1 MLNLAALFI
10 TITAVCMW
18 FNHRVLRLPP
28 TIGVMA
34 IGLVLSLGVIGLDHF
49 AVTTVVADTAEDWLG
64 RINFNS
70 LLMDGMLSFLLFAGA
85 LHVDLS
91 RLKAYRRSIGLLAT
105 LGVLISTLVIG
116 SAAWWLFQWAGI
128 EVPYLY
134 CLVFGALIS
143 PTDPIAVLGIMRSAG
158 APADM
163 EIRIVGESLFNDGVA
178 VVLFTA
184 LLSAASAGSG
194 EVELGHMGL
203 LFLEEAGG
211 GILLGLALG
220 ALVYQLMRSIDQYQV
235 EVMLSL
241 ALVLGGYALAS
252 ALHVSGPIAMVVAGL
267 IIGNMARDGAM
278 SDNTRRY
285 LDGFWELVDEILN
298 AVLFVLIGL
307 ELVLMPIT
315 LTSIGIALVLVAVIL
330 LSRLALIGLPLS
342 LLRRWYIFRPGTTRV
357 LTWGGLRGGIS
368 VALALAIPEGD
379 FREPLVVTTYII
391 VLFSILVQGLS
402 IGKLVTAVVGDRSLS
417 GESNDKH

>member
-18 FNHRVLRLPP
+18 FNQRVLRLPP

-49 AVTTVVADTAEDWLG
+49 SMTTAVADSAEDWLS

-105 LGVLISTLVIG
+105 LGVLVSTIVIG
-116 SAAWWLFQWAGI
+116 SAAWWLFQWASI

-184 LLSAASAGSG
+184 LLGTASIGNG
-194 EVELGHMGL
+194 EIDLGHMGL
-203 LFLEEAGG
+203 LFVEEAGG
-211 GILLGLALG
+211 GILMGLALG
-220 ALVYQLMRSIDQYQV
+220 GLVYQLMRSIDQYQV

-241 ALVLGGYALAS
+241 ALVLGGYALSS

-267 IIGNMARDGAM
+267 IIGNMARAGAM

-307 ELVLMPIT
+307 ELVLMPIS
-315 LTSIGIALVLVAVIL
+315 LTAIGVALTLVAVIL
-330 LSRLALIGLPLS
+330 LSRLVIIGVPLRI
-342 LLRRWYIFRPGTTRV
+342 LRRWYTFRKGTTRV

-368 VALALAIPEGD
+368 VALALAIPEGE

-391 VLFSILVQGLS
+391 VLFSILVQGLT
-402 IGKLVTAVVGDRSLS
+402 IGKLVKIVVGDRCHT
-417 GESNDKH
+417 ESQDDKH